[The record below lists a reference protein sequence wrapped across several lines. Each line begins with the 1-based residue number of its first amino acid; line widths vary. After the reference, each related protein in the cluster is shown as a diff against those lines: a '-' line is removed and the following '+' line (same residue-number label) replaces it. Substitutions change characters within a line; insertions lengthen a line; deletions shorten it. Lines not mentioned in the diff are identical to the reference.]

1 MRRQGCLS
9 HERIRFRATLTTV
22 LVWTLFSTS
31 SLWSQ
36 GPANDVRSNAV
47 PDHLASGVALDQP
60 AESTEVGVATGKTL
74 FDVVRSG
81 GPILIPIGVCSMLLL
96 VFAFERTISLRRNRV
111 IPKPFVERFVLQLQ
125 EKQIDQDAALDLCN
139 KSNSPIATV
148 FAAAVKKWNRP
159 SVEVEQAVLDT
170 GERVANNLRKYLRLF
185 NGIST
190 VCPLLG
196 LLGTVLG
203 MISAFDAIATAEA
216 MGKPELLASGISQAL
231 LTTAAGLSVAI
242 PALICYL
249 IFLSRVD
256 KLVIEIDALGQDVV
270 NAIASDGWKEK
281 AKPTKRTRAK
291 KAA

>member
-1 MRRQGCLS
+1 MPDQL
-9 HERIRFRATLTTV
+9 
-22 LVWTLFSTS
+22 
-31 SLWSQ
+31 
-36 GPANDVRSNAV
+36 AV
-47 PDHLASGVALDQP
+47 GAALDQS
-60 AESTEVGVATGKTL
+60 AESNEVGVATGKTL

-81 GPILIPIGVCSMLLL
+81 GPILIPIGACSMLLL

-281 AKPTKRTRAK
+281 AKPTKRTRTK